1 MPGARPQAA
10 LVALLALAA
19 TPGCQPSAAD
29 LHTAAMALPQG
40 AVAQRQLQSRRFD
53 TQDERAILTASAG
66 VLQDLGFS
74 IEETAANSGVITASK
89 DRSAIEAQ
97 QVAGQIFLVLL
108 AAAAGTTYNPVYDRD
123 QRIRV
128 TVFVQPSA
136 DRAATTARVTLQRI
150 VMNTQNQVS
159 RVETINQPE
168 IYRQFFDMLSQSAF
182 LQAHEI

>member
-1 MPGARPQAA
+1 MPRAHPQAA
-10 LVALLALAA
+10 LLGLLAVAA
-19 TPGCQPSAAD
+19 MPGCQPSAAD
-29 LHTAAMALPQG
+29 LHAAAMAPPQG
-40 AVAQRQLQSRRFD
+40 AVAKRQLQTRRFD
-53 TQDERAILTASAG
+53 TQDDKAVLTASAG
-66 VLQDLGFS
+66 VLQDLGFG

-97 QVAGQIFLVLL
+97 QVAGQVLLVLL

-136 DRAATTARVTLQRI
+136 DRAATTARVTFQRI
-150 VMNTQNQVS
+150 VTNTQNQVS
-159 RVETINQPE
+159 RVETIEQPE